1 MSPDTFH
8 PCSEAFWCPR
18 QWSCSDMT
26 TVTTGQCCHRHCPR
40 PRVSSIGAR
49 AGTTGRTL
57 PEFWWSCDEERSPAG
72 HQTPDRGHL
81 TCTLRCWVTW
91 QLGRLVMTHLN
102 GKQTWKLQKYSSV
115 VLFSVYIASGRYGLL
130 GSGVQIVE
138 NFCHLNSHFI
148 SPTAFMNNKQHWLID
163 IHWIIYPNKSKISNN
178 SDLYFTLYV
187 TVHI

>member
-1 MSPDTFH
+1 MLSPSLSPTSGVQH
-8 PCSEAFWCPR
+8 WCSRGDNWPNTAGVLMELWLG
-18 QWSCSDMT
+18 T
-26 TVTTGQCCHRHCPR
+26 
-40 PRVSSIGAR
+40 VSSR
-49 AGTTGRTL
+49 
-57 PEFWWSCDEERSPAG
+57 

-81 TCTLRCWVTW
+81 TCSLHWDTW

>member
-1 MSPDTFH
+1 MLSPSLSPTSGVQH
-8 PCSEAFWCPR
+8 WCSCADNWPNTAGVLMELWLG
-18 QWSCSDMT
+18 
-26 TVTTGQCCHRHCPR
+26 TVTTP
-40 PRVSSIGAR
+40 P
-49 AGTTGRTL
+49 
-57 PEFWWSCDEERSPAG
+57 
-72 HQTPDRGHL
+72 PDSRQGGHL
-81 TCTLRCWVTW
+81 TCTLRCWDTW

-163 IHWIIYPNKSKISNN
+163 IHWIIYPNKSKISNS

-187 TVHI
+187 TVDI